1 MDCIGGMQRIYILKG
16 KTLVQKDEDNPGGCW
31 DLVLGRADV
40 NKSQWRLLGLEVN
53 KSGLIWHWILFR
65 AWWSFLLSQTTFHCL
80 LRTMVHLGHLWVIW
94 GKSLIVS
101 FLTSFKERLISAS
114 VTNLNFIPG
123 IILVRTFFFLMS
135 YSWKQIFKHIFPHK
149 TSIISTF
156 TYTGDRVLWLW
167 DFFIIYP
174 LSQYFT
180 RPPEYNCVSFLT
192 CIYVYA
198 VSCHTWFDECFMF
211 SKNVLE
217 CLFFNMWKFN
227 FNRRDWKYNWI

>member
-123 IILVRTFFFLMS
+123 IILVRTFFF
-135 YSWKQIFKHIFPHK
+135 SWVTHENKSSNTFFHTRLRSSPLLPTLETECYDSDIF
-149 TSIISTF
+149 S
-156 TYTGDRVLWLW
+156 L
-167 DFFIIYP
+167 FI
-174 LSQYFT
+174 
-180 RPPEYNCVSFLT
+180 
-192 CIYVYA
+192 
-198 VSCHTWFDECFMF
+198 H
-211 SKNVLE
+211 
-217 CLFFNMWKFN
+217 
-227 FNRRDWKYNWI
+227 